1 MLMEG
6 DFGANMAMYTGST
19 TGTSRDNDICSTQFT
34 PISHGKLT
42 EAKCHHIPAS
52 SFDDMC
58 AILKVQADN
67 MQDELHAHSSHKL
80 VADEHAVNIQANRKN
95 HLNAKVTDSDTITLP
110 NFVSTQ
116 DTTMQHMIKL
126 STWQT

>member
-1 MLMEG
+1 
-6 DFGANMAMYTGST
+6 
-19 TGTSRDNDICSTQFT
+19 
-34 PISHGKLT
+34 
-42 EAKCHHIPAS
+42 
-52 SFDDMC
+52 
-58 AILKVQADN
+58 
-67 MQDELHAHSSHKL
+67 MQDDLHAHSSHKL

-126 STWQT
+126 ST